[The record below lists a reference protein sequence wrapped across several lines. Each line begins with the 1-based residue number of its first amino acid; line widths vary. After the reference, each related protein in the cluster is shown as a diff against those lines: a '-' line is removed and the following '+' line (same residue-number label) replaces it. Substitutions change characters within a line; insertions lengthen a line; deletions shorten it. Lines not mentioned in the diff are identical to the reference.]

1 MLAIKL
7 IRVLK
12 RELLYPSLISQD
24 KPAMLHSSLEKSVC
38 VILFTLCLL
47 ASNTLGQEEL
57 PVEIPPVTIP
67 GLGAIG
73 QCPLDGQRQAAHETL
88 RNTTREIV
96 SLLLNN
102 NQVSRNCGPGNWRRV
117 FYLNTSTPDQV
128 CPGQWRL
135 VTSPV
140 RSCVGANSTCRSAYS
155 DVVKTAYSKVCGR
168 IIGESFSSPDGFI
181 RFISTPGTI
190 EDNYLDGVGVTHGDA
205 GSRTHIWSFG
215 AGRPAGGG
223 AVARCPCDNTNRV
236 HAPLPPAEVGN
247 NYFCDRADQLDRL
260 WTGEGCM
267 ADNPCC
273 SFHNPPYFSVQLPAA
288 TTDTIELRICIDQH
302 EGDETIH
309 VLFAEIYVQ

>member
-1 MLAIKL
+1 
-7 IRVLK
+7 
-12 RELLYPSLISQD
+12 
-24 KPAMLHSSLEKSVC
+24 MLHSSLEKSVC

-73 QCPLDGQRQAAHETL
+73 QCPLDGQRQAARETL

-96 SLLLNN
+96 KTLLLNN
-102 NQVSRNCGPGNWRRV
+102 NRVSRNCGPGNWRRV

-140 RSCVGANSTCRSAYS
+140 RSCTGAGSSCRSAFS
-155 DVVKTAYSKVCGR
+155 DVVNTAYSKVCGR
-168 IIGESFSSPDGFI
+168 IIGEGGPTPDAFLRG
-181 RFISTPGTI
+181 TTTI
-190 EDNYLDGVGVTHGDA
+190 EANYLDGVGVTHGNA
-205 GSRTHIWSFG
+205 RSRTHIWSFG
-215 AGRPAGGG
+215 AGHPAGGG
-223 AVARCPCDNTNRV
+223 LVARCPCDTTNRGN
-236 HAPLPPAEVGN
+236 APLPPAEVGD

-260 WTGEGCM
+260 WTGESCM

-288 TTDTIELRICIDQH
+288 TTDTIELRICVDQG
-302 EGDETIH
+302 ESDEAIR

>member
-1 MLAIKL
+1 M
-7 IRVLK
+7 RVLK
-12 RELLYPSLISQD
+12 RELLYPSLIRNDCQD

-73 QCPLDGQRQAAHETL
+73 QCPLDGQRQAARETL

-96 SLLLNN
+96 KTFLLND
-102 NQVSRNCGPGNWRRV
+102 NQGSRNVNCGPGNWRRV

-128 CPGQWRL
+128 CPNQWRL

-140 RSCVGANSTCRSAYS
+140 RSCAGAGSSCRSAFS
-155 DVVKTAYSKVCGR
+155 DVVNTAYSKVCGR
-168 IIGESFSSPDGFI
+168 IIGEGERTPDAFHRPSSI
-181 RFISTPGTI
+181 TI

-215 AGRPAGGG
+215 AGQGGQ
-223 AVARCPCDNTNRV
+223 CPCDNTNRDA
-236 HAPLPPAEVGN
+236 APLPIAEVGN
-247 NYFCDRADQLDRL
+247 NYFCNRHNQPRHL

-288 TTDTIELRICIDQH
+288 TTDRIELRICVNQD
-302 EGDETIH
+302 ENDETVL

>member
-1 MLAIKL
+1 M
-7 IRVLK
+7 LK
-12 RELLYPSLISQD
+12 RELLYPSLIRNDCQD
-24 KPAMLHSSLEKSVC
+24 KPAMLHSSLEKSVY

-73 QCPLDGQRQAAHETL
+73 QCPLDGQRQAARETL
-88 RNTTREIV
+88 RNTTREI
-96 SLLLNN
+96 LNTILLNN
-102 NQVSRNCGPGNWRRV
+102 NPVSRNCGPGNWRRV

-140 RSCVGANSTCRSAYS
+140 RSCTGADSTCRSAFS
-155 DVVKTAYSKVCGR
+155 DVVNTAYSRVCGR
-168 IIGESFSSPDGFI
+168 IFGGGFSTTDAFRGSL
-181 RFISTPGTI
+181 SI

-215 AGRPAGGG
+215 AGHGGL
-223 AVARCPCDNTNRV
+223 CPCNSTGLQV
-236 HAPLPPAEVGN
+236 APLPSAEVGD
-247 NYFCDRADQLDRL
+247 NYFCDRADLLDRL

-288 TTDTIELRICIDQH
+288 TTDTIELRICVDQ
-302 EGDETIH
+302 EESDETVV